1 MSERRFQATISG
13 IPTRDTVNVRL
24 GAGTTFDQV
33 FQVPK
38 GMSGLEILETQPDV
52 NGREKGGKIY
62 RWFKLQFHG
71 GATGWVRDDLITVEG
86 DGTRFGYPNL
96 GTNATLAF
104 DLTYGQTTP
113 PAQAASSSAAVLPP
127 LPDEQPVEQPQTAFT
142 ATISGIATRDTVN
155 ARPEPGTHKDAV
167 GELDKGLSGL
177 KVLDV
182 QPDANGREKGGKIYQ
197 WFKLQTPIG
206 QVWIRDDLITVQGD
220 GTPFG
225 YPNLGTNA
233 VLAVD
238 LTRGDT
244 SPSSVTVKPP
254 EQHKASSAPRQSDKP
269 QGTQVQASGATV
281 DSVERVKKA
290 SFLITATFEG
300 SGYAAYNNYDAGIVS
315 YGLIQFTLAAGSLGT
330 VIEKYLNASQS
341 ETAKAL
347 QAYKAR
353 VQQRDPALR
362 NDGRFKELL
371 IAAASEPEMQKA
383 QDEVATIK
391 YWNAVMSGYIEP
403 RGLKTPLAW
412 ALLFDMGVNFGT
424 GHGFVRLAEEQLGVP
439 KRSRPGEN
447 GITEEQLITRV
458 AELRKKSHDTQA
470 ERDNLPGLKVRGD
483 FWMKLIRQ
491 GDWALQGDANGNVNV
506 KGRLI
511 QVRNP

>member
-1 MSERRFQATISG
+1 M
-13 IPTRDTVNVRL
+13 
-24 GAGTTFDQV
+24 
-33 FQVPK
+33 
-38 GMSGLEILETQPDV
+38 
-52 NGREKGGKIY
+52 
-62 RWFKLQFHG
+62 
-71 GATGWVRDDLITVEG
+71 
-86 DGTRFGYPNL
+86 
-96 GTNATLAF
+96 
-104 DLTYGQTTP
+104 
-113 PAQAASSSAAVLPP
+113 
-127 LPDEQPVEQPQTAFT
+127 
-142 ATISGIATRDTVN
+142 
-155 ARPEPGTHKDAV
+155 
-167 GELDKGLSGL
+167 
-177 KVLDV
+177 
-182 QPDANGREKGGKIYQ
+182 
-197 WFKLQTPIG
+197 
-206 QVWIRDDLITVQGD
+206 
-220 GTPFG
+220 
-225 YPNLGTNA
+225 
-233 VLAVD
+233 
-238 LTRGDT
+238 
-244 SPSSVTVKPP
+244 
-254 EQHKASSAPRQSDKP
+254 
-269 QGTQVQASGATV
+269 QASGATV